1 MTKRKNK
8 TLKTV
13 LLVLLAIILLA
24 AVVIWTTFGNLV
36 TTLLSIERVGDTQ
49 LFTMEFDGDY
59 GFDTFM
65 ETGASSDGE
74 LVEFVVSELT
84 HGLPIEFEL
93 PDLGCS
99 TFVASTEDGDALFGR
114 NFDMYYSP
122 VMLTKTTPDN
132 GYRSITMVNLAYIGY
147 DAEYLPTDLGS
158 SVLTLCA
165 PYAPMDGMNEK
176 GLAVSVMLIDTVPTN
191 QDTDKLDVT
200 TSSAIRMLL
209 DKAATVDEAIAL
221 LESVDMHASANSCYH
236 FLIGDA
242 EGNSAVVEYIEDEIS
257 VLYGEKIST
266 NFLLTP
272 GEYEFGG
279 GYERYDI
286 VKNALDEKNGI
297 VSEEEAMMILSD
309 CRSVASPEKESSTQW
324 SCVYNL
330 DKLTVDVA
338 VGSDFEHVY
347 SYSLFDE

>member
-1 MTKRKNK
+1 MKQKK
-8 TLKTV
+8 TWKVVLTV
-13 LLVLLAIILLA
+13 VLAVILIA
-24 AVVIWTTFGNLV
+24 AGAVWATFGNLI
-36 TTLLSIERVGDTQ
+36 TTLLSVERVGETQ

-74 LVEFVVSELT
+74 LVQFVVKELT

-93 PDLGCS
+93 PDLGC
-99 TFVASTEDGDALFGR
+99 TTYVATTEEGEHLFGR

-132 GYRSITMVNLAYIGY
+132 GYKSLTMVNLAYIGY
-147 DAEYLPTDLGS
+147 DETYLPVDLGS
-158 SVLTLCA
+158 SILTLCA

-176 GLAVSVMLIDTVPTN
+176 GLAVSVMLIDTEPTN

-209 DKAATVDEAIAL
+209 DKAATVEEAIEL
-221 LESVDMHASANSCYH
+221 LENVDMHASANSCYH

-242 EGNSAVVEYIEDEIS
+242 NGNSAVVEYIDDELS
-257 VLYGEKIST
+257 VLRGEKIST

-279 GYERYDI
+279 GYDRYDI
-286 VKNALDEKNGI
+286 VKEALKDSEGI
-297 VSEEEAMMILSD
+297 LSETEAMDVLEAAKN
-309 CRSVASPEKESSTQW
+309 VAEPPDDTSSTQW

-330 DKLTVDVA
+330 DARTVDIC
-338 VGSDFEHVY
+338 VGGDFETVY
-347 SYSLFDE
+347 SYSLN

>member
-1 MTKRKNK
+1 MTQKKI
-8 TLKTV
+8 LKTV
-13 LLVLLAIILLA
+13 PAVLLAVILIA
-24 AVVIWTTFGNLV
+24 AVVVWGNFGNLV

-74 LVEFVVSELT
+74 LVEFVVKELT

-93 PDLGCS
+93 PDLGC
-99 TFVASTEDGDALFGR
+99 TTYVATTEEGEHLFGR

-122 VMLTKTTPDN
+122 VMLTKTAPDN
-132 GYRSITMVNLAYIGY
+132 GYKSFTMVNLAYIGY
-147 DAEYLPTDLGS
+147 GEDYLPEDLGS
-158 SVLTLCA
+158 SILTLCA

-176 GLAVSVMLIDTVPTN
+176 GLAVSVMLIDTEPTN
-191 QDTDKLDVT
+191 QNTDKLDVT

-209 DKAATVDEAIAL
+209 DKAATVEEAIAL
-221 LESVDMHASANSCYH
+221 LENVDMHASANSCYH

-242 EGNSAVVEYIEDEIS
+242 NGDSAVIEYIGDELS
-257 VLYGEKIST
+257 VLRGEKIST

-279 GYERYDI
+279 GFDRYDV
-286 VKNALDEKNGI
+286 VKKSLADSDGI
-297 VSEEEAMMILSD
+297 LSEEEAMGVLEAAQN
-309 CRSVASPEKESSTQW
+309 VAEEPGDTTTTQW

-330 DKLTVDVA
+330 DKLAVDIC
-338 VGSDFEHVY
+338 VGANFERVY
-347 SYSLFDE
+347 SFSLE

>member
-1 MTKRKNK
+1 MNKKK
-8 TLKTV
+8 TLKVV
-13 LLVLLAIILLA
+13 LAVLLAVILI
-24 AVVIWTTFGNLV
+24 AVSIVWATFGNLV
-36 TTLLSIERVGDTQ
+36 KSLMSVERVGETQ
-49 LFTMEFDGDY
+49 LFTMEFAGDY

-74 LVEFVVSELT
+74 LVQFVVKELT
-84 HGLPIEFEL
+84 HGLPIEFDL
-93 PDLGCS
+93 PDLGC
-99 TFVASTEDGDALFGR
+99 TTYVAATAEGEHLFGR
-114 NFDMYYSP
+114 NFDMFYSP

-132 GYRSITMVNLAYIGY
+132 GYKSLTMVNLAYIGY
-147 DAEYLPTDLGS
+147 DEEYLPVDLGS

-191 QDTDKLDVT
+191 QQTDKLDVT

-221 LESVDMHASANSCYH
+221 LENVDMHASANSCYH

-242 EGNSAVVEYIEDEIS
+242 NGDSAVIEYIDDELS
-257 VLYGEKIST
+257 VLRGERIST

-272 GEYEFGG
+272 GEYDFGG
-279 GYERYDI
+279 GYDRYDI
-286 VKNALDEKNGI
+286 VKADLEACGGI
-297 VSEEEAMMILSD
+297 LTEEEAMDVLEHAKNGVD
-309 CRSVASPEKESSTQW
+309 SPEDTSTTQW

-330 DKLTVDVA
+330 DTLTVDIC
-338 VGSDFEHVY
+338 VGADFENVY
-347 SYSLFDE
+347 SYSLMD

>member
-1 MTKRKNK
+1 MKKKNIGKRI
-8 TLKTV
+8 LC
-13 LLVLLAIILLA
+13 VLLALILIA
-24 AVVIWTTFGNLV
+24 AVAVWATYGNLV
-36 TTLLSIERVGDTQ
+36 TTLLSIERMGDTQ

-74 LVEFVVSELT
+74 LVQFVVDELT
-84 HGLPIEFEL
+84 HGLPIEFDL
-93 PDLGCS
+93 PDLGC
-99 TFVASTEDGDALFGR
+99 TTYVATTPDGDALLGR

-122 VMLTKTTPDN
+122 VMMTKTEPDN
-132 GYRSITMVNLAYIGY
+132 GYKSFTMVNLAYIGY
-147 DAEYLPTDLGS
+147 SEDYLPVDLGS
-158 SVLTLCA
+158 SILTLCA

-176 GLAVSVMLIDTVPTN
+176 GLAVSVMLIDTVPTD

-221 LESVDMHASANSCYH
+221 LENVDMHASANSCYH

-242 EGNSAVVEYIEDEIS
+242 NGDSAVVEYINDEIS
-257 VLYGEKIST
+257 VLKGEKIST

-279 GYERYDI
+279 GYDRYDI
-286 VKNALDEKNGI
+286 VKAELERTGGI
-297 VSEEEAMMILSD
+297 MTEEEAMHTLELAQNISEGPD
-309 CRSVASPEKESSTQW
+309 DDSTTQW

-330 DKLTVDVA
+330 DKQTVDIC
-338 VGSDFEHVY
+338 VGADFETVY
-347 SYSLFDE
+347 SFDLN